1 MSDVNGAD
9 PGQQPLGKDQLDV
22 IKELESLLAEAKAG
36 RIASFG
42 MVIISGPGNLNIRGT
57 MTHMLEIYFGCD
69 ALKDMLKATMLQK
82 AHQQQQARQQS
93 RILRPGNL
101 PAGAM
106 PPGVG

>member
-22 IKELESLLAEAKAG
+22 VKELEGLLAEAKAG

-42 MVIISGPGNLNIRGT
+42 MVVISGPGNLNIRGT
-57 MTHMLEIYFGCD
+57 MTHMLEIYFGAD
-69 ALKDMLKATMLQK
+69 ALKDMVKAVMMQK
-82 AHQQQQARQQS
+82 ASRQPYAQS